1 MKLEEMAQ
9 VMIGVLTK
17 REKDNNGENSYELF
31 SLKNYEEKNIY
42 EELKTNKNLSD
53 KLAQNGDLL
62 FRLLAP
68 NKIIYVDENIEGKL
82 IPSQFCIIRTD
93 RKKISPIVLKWYLES
108 DKNQSVMESLITGSI
123 IKSMTVTELKKI
135 EIPNIAIE
143 NQLEMEKLI
152 NLWERERIVFDNIL
166 KKKEKIYNWYLEQMV
181 NKGVIANES
190 KTGE

>member
-31 SLKNYEEKNIY
+31 SLKNYEEKNTY

-68 NKIIYVDENIEGKL
+68 NKIIY
-82 IPSQFCIIRTD
+82 
-93 RKKISPIVLKWYLES
+93 
-108 DKNQSVMESLITGSI
+108 
-123 IKSMTVTELKKI
+123 
-135 EIPNIAIE
+135 EIGRASC
-143 NQLEMEKLI
+143 
-152 NLWERERIVFDNIL
+152 RERV
-166 KKKEKIYNWYLEQMV
+166 
-181 NKGVIANES
+181 
-190 KTGE
+190 